1 MTLPAHSTPLRNRL
15 RCDMRLSGFCALL
28 FWLVVSSSS
37 FASLPAD
44 SAPLD
49 PSLFDYDRDAP
60 LDIRT
65 LDTVTRDGA
74 VLRDITFAD
83 SRGKPVKAYVVRPAA
98 PTAHSLAGILYV
110 HWLGN
115 PSTTNRTEFLHEA
128 VALAD
133 RGIVSVLID
142 AMWAQ
147 PQWYQ
152 NRVPEEDFDQS
163 VSQIKT
169 LRRALDLLLAERG
182 IDRDRIAFVGHDF
195 GAMYGAVMG
204 AVDRRP
210 SSYVL
215 IAGTPHFA
223 DWFLFARQPANPDA
237 YRAQL
242 ASLDPIH
249 FVGQLTPAPVFFQ
262 FAANDDYV
270 TPEAAAQFYAAARP
284 RKQSATY
291 NARHDMQDA
300 DAAADRIAWLL
311 RTLSPTD

>member
-1 MTLPAHSTPLRNRL
+1 MKSFGPWV
-15 RCDMRLSGFCALL
+15 LL
-28 FWLVVSSSS
+28 FWFVFRATGFAANSPSSPS
-37 FASLPAD
+37 
-44 SAPLD
+44 LD
-49 PSLFDYDRDAP
+49 PSLFDYDRDLP
-60 LDIRT
+60 LDVRT
-65 LDTVTRDGA
+65 LDTITREGA

-83 SRGKPVKAYVVRPAA
+83 SENKPVKAYVVRPANRA
-98 PTAHSLAGILYV
+98 INNLAGILYV

-133 RGIVSVLID
+133 RGIVSLLID
-142 AMWAQ
+142 AMWAE

-152 NRVPEEDFDQS
+152 NRVPEEDFDHG
-163 VSQIKT
+163 VAQIKT
-169 LRRALDLLLAERG
+169 LRRALDLLLAEPG
-182 IDRDRIAFVGHDF
+182 IDRNRIALVGHDF

-215 IAGTPHFA
+215 MAGTPHFI

-242 ASLDPIH
+242 APLDPIN
-249 FVGQLTPAPVFFQ
+249 FVGQLAPSPVFFQ
-262 FAANDDYV
+262 FASNDDYV
-270 TPEAAAQFYAAARP
+270 TAEAAAKFYAAARP

-311 RTLSPTD
+311 RTLSPK

>member
-1 MTLPAHSTPLRNRL
+1 MRSPGIYALLLWLVASSSGFASTPTDPPR
-15 RCDMRLSGFCALL
+15 
-28 FWLVVSSSS
+28 
-37 FASLPAD
+37 
-44 SAPLD
+44 LD
-49 PSLFDYDRDAP
+49 PSLFHYDRDAP
-60 LDIRT
+60 LEVHT

-74 VLRDITFAD
+74 ALRDITFAD
-83 SRGKPVKAYVVRPAA
+83 SRGNPVKAYVVRPAA
-98 PTAHSLAGILYV
+98 PTTDNLAGILYV

-152 NRVPEEDFDQS
+152 NRIPEEDFDHS
-163 VSQIKT
+163 ISQIIT
-169 LRRALDLLLAERG
+169 LRRALDLLLAEPG
-182 IDRDRIAFVGHDF
+182 IDPNRIAFVGHDF

-204 AVDRRP
+204 AIDQRP

-215 IAGTPHFA
+215 IAGTPHFI

-242 ASLDPIH
+242 APLDPIH
-249 FVGQLTPAPVFFQ
+249 FVGQLAPAPVFFQ

-270 TPEAAAQFYAAARP
+270 TPEAAAQLYAAARP
-284 RKQSATY
+284 RKQTATY

-311 RTLSPTD
+311 RTLSPK

>member
-1 MTLPAHSTPLRNRL
+1 MLSAMLRA
-15 RCDMRLSGFCALL
+15 F
-28 FWLVVSSSS
+28 V
-37 FASLPAD
+37 ASLVLAAAFGETTPSPAL
-44 SAPLD
+44 PD
-49 PSLFDYDRDAP
+49 PALFDYDRNAP
-60 LDIRT
+60 LEVRT
-65 LDTVTRDGA
+65 LDTTTRDGA

-83 SRGKPVKAYVVRPAA
+83 IHGKAVKAYLVRPANPA
-98 PTAHSLAGILYV
+98 ADNLAGILYV

-133 RGIVSVLID
+133 RGIVSLLID
-142 AMWAQ
+142 AMWAE
-147 PQWYQ
+147 PHWYQ
-152 NRVPEEDFDQS
+152 NRIPEEDFDHG
-163 VSQIKT
+163 VAQIKT
-169 LRRALDLLLAERG
+169 LRRALDVLLAEPG
-182 IDRDRIAFVGHDF
+182 LDRNRIAFVGHDF

-215 IAGTPHFA
+215 MAGTPHFI

-237 YRAQL
+237 YRDQL
-242 ASLDPIH
+242 APLDPIH
-249 FVGQLTPAPVFFQ
+249 FVGQLAPAPVFFQ
-262 FAANDDYV
+262 FASNDDYV
-270 TPEAAAQFYAAARP
+270 TAEAAAKFYAAARP

-311 RTLSPTD
+311 RTLSPK